1 MFYLNFVEFMPN
13 YQEMMNT
20 SMGAMGSGGR
30 GQSSMASSFTNFTSV
45 NVMLK
50 GFMELQK
57 EQLKV
62 EKAKAEAEA
71 KGIYCT
77 SRLLLQSIMISK
89 LNFS

>member
-1 MFYLNFVEFMPN
+1 MPN

-30 GQSSMASSFTNFTSV
+30 GQSSVASSFTNFTSV

-62 EKAKAEAEA
+62 EKAKAEA
-71 KGIYCT
+71 KGIYYT
-77 SRLLLQSIMISK
+77 GGYSQKYAVASLVFMISR
-89 LNFS
+89 SQAA

>member
-1 MFYLNFVEFMPN
+1 MTLNFTEFMPN

-30 GQSSMASSFTNFTSV
+30 GQSSVASSFTNFTSV

-62 EKAKAEAEA
+62 EKAKAEA
-71 KGIYCT
+71 KGILYW
-77 SRLLLQSIMISK
+77 RLLLTLK
-89 LNFS
+89 LCVRNKET

>member
-1 MFYLNFVEFMPN
+1 MPN

-30 GQSSMASSFTNFTSV
+30 GQSSVASSFTNFTSV

-57 EQLKV
+57 EQLEV
-62 EKAKAEAEA
+62 EKAKAEGSAVM
-71 KGIYCT
+71 
-77 SRLLLQSIMISK
+77 LLQAEILSVSIRIVPFFLNIFSK
-89 LNFS
+89 F

>member
-1 MFYLNFVEFMPN
+1 MPN

-20 SMGAMGSGGR
+20 SMGAMGSGGG
-30 GQSSMASSFTNFTSV
+30 GQSSAASSFTNFTSV

-62 EKAKAEAEA
+62 EKAKAE
-71 KGIYCT
+71 GIYYT
-77 SRLLLQSIMISK
+77 IRLLYPIIK
-89 LNFS
+89 CKE